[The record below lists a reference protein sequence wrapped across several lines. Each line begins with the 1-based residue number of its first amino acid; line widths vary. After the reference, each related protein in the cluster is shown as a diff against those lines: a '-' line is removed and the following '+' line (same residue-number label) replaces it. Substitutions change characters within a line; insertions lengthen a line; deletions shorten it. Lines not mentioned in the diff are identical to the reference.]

1 MISRQDGDSSTNA
14 VLAAL
19 ATGVGIGFALGIL
32 FAPASGRKT
41 RATIAKK
48 ADRTLSGIQDRVDDL
63 KSTASDLIDKG
74 TQTVQAQKD
83 NVARSFEQVKKAYRE
98 VAG

>member
-1 MISRQDGDSSTNA
+1 MISRQDDSNTSA

-19 ATGVGIGFALGIL
+19 VTGVGIGFALGIL
-32 FAPASGRKT
+32 FAPTSGRKT

-48 ADRTLSGIQDRVDDL
+48 ADRTLSDIQDRVDDL
-63 KSTASDLIDKG
+63 KSSASDLIDKG
-74 TQTVQAQKD
+74 AQTVQAQRD
-83 NVARSFEQVKKAYRE
+83 NVTRGFEQVKKAYRE